1 MIIVNR
7 RSRVCFVACA
17 AALGATAAFS
27 LSAEEFEQH
36 HAHEHGKITINVA
49 LEKRELSIELDAPAD
64 NVIGFEH
71 APRTEAERQAV
82 HDALLLLRNAQ
93 DLFGLPSAAQCR
105 VTGSDISSPHWEA
118 EPTSAHDESPHE
130 QHADYEGRFTYR
142 CEAPRELTWLE
153 PWILD
158 KLRGVHEARI
168 NLITPS
174 GQRSQIVTRAR
185 ERISFR

>member
-1 MIIVNR
+1 MHK
-7 RSRVCFVACA
+7 RSRVSIFVLVI
-17 AALGATAAFS
+17 ALVATASRA
-27 LSAEEFEQH
+27 AVPEEFAQRP
-36 HAHEHGKITINVA
+36 AHEHGKITINAA
-49 LEKRELSIELDAPAD
+49 LENQELSIELDAPAD

-71 APRTEAERQAV
+71 APRTEAERKAV
-82 HDALLLLRNAQ
+82 HDALLLLRSAQ
-93 DLFGLPSAAQCR
+93 SLFGLPSAAQCR
-105 VTGSDISSPHWEA
+105 VTASDISSPHWEI
-118 EPTSAHDESPHE
+118 EPTSAHEEAPHE

-142 CEAPRELTWLE
+142 CQAPRELTWLE

-185 ERISFR
+185 ERVAFR